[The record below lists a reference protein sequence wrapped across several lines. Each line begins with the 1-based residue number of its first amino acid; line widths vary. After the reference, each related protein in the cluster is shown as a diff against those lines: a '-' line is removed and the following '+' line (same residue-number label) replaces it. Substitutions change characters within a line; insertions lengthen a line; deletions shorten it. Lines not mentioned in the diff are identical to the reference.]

1 MRNDR
6 QAILSRRAR
15 FMAVALASA
24 GLAAVDGGARDPS
37 DAAAV
42 QDAGTSSIQS
52 ALDAARRGN
61 TLAIQAALTGAD
73 PEALASGRDA
83 IAELEAECSRRADAA
98 CSTALLVA
106 RHAAAE
112 GRVPE
117 AERSRWLDRI
127 TELRAKVGQ
136 LVLEIAPDAGEIF
149 VDDVSFGKT
158 PGERIIYLEPGRHT
172 VVQADA
178 YGQSSSQFVELT
190 AGGSVRVRIPSLEEI
205 GPMVCL
211 SPPPPP
217 PPPPSER
224 PRGCGCGTVGRG

>member
-1 MRNDR
+1 MPDDR
-6 QAILSRRAR
+6 QGVLSRRAR
-15 FMAVALASA
+15 FVAIALASA
-24 GLAAVDGGARDPS
+24 GLAAVDGGARDSS

-61 TLAIQAALTGAD
+61 TLAVQAELASAD
-73 PEALASGRDA
+73 PEALASGRDG

-136 LVLEIAPDAGEIF
+136 LVLEVAPDAGEIF
-149 VDDVSFGKT
+149 VDDVSFGKA

-178 YGQSSSQFVELT
+178 HGQSTSQLVELT
-190 AGGSVRVRIPSLEEI
+190 AGGSVRVRIQSLREI
-205 GPMVCL
+205 APMVCL

-217 PPPPSER
+217 PPPER